1 MFGFYRHLKS
11 TPFHTFFHS
20 HIISYHFT
28 FSFSSH
34 FINGEFIIIIDTP
47 NARTRLAVIHDPMP
61 HASYTDYKTTPT
73 SFKHEKMD
81 YVIIACIEVTIY
93 TGVQTYY
100 CKLS

>member
-1 MFGFYRHLKS
+1 M
-11 TPFHTFFHS
+11 
-20 HIISYHFT
+20 
-28 FSFSSH
+28 
-34 FINGEFIIIIDTP
+34 
-47 NARTRLAVIHDPMP
+47 AVIHDPMP
-61 HASYTDYKTTPT
+61 HASYTDYKTNPT